1 MLVADLILVGIHRQ
15 KIFWSL
21 DALER
26 VFVDVLLGRL
36 AGIVRGIKRHVHKE
50 GPLIL
55 FGHAKVING
64 VVSHDVAPVPTAFP
78 EAFKLRIKWTPR
90 IGFAG

>member
-1 MLVADLILVGIHRQ
+1 MRLSGYLSMY
-15 KIFWSL
+15 SL
-21 DALER
+21 GAWRDRA
-26 VFVDVLLGRL
+26 
-36 AGIVRGIKRHVHKE
+36 GIKRHVHKE